1 MMLYLRTSVDDFRVT
16 QLCSVL
22 SGVLICMFLSN
33 AFFQAG
39 FVFSV
44 AFFSQD
50 IHCSYLAFS
59 SEHTH
64 FSHFADAF
72 ECRLTLAGQFML
84 LKFLCPWQRG
94 EGELVKAKP
103 GMTSLPHPIRD
114 STLAINLFVTA
125 KLWVTTKAGGQ
136 LH

>member
-1 MMLYLRTSVDDFRVT
+1 MPSYRLDLYFLLHFFHRTYVVHTWLFT
-16 QLCSVL
+16 
-22 SGVLICMFLSN
+22 
-33 AFFQAG
+33 
-39 FVFSV
+39 
-44 AFFSQD
+44 
-50 IHCSYLAFS
+50 
-59 SEHTH
+59 SEHSC
-64 FSHFADAF
+64 FSHFADSF
-72 ECRLTLAGQFML
+72 ECRLTLARQFML

-94 EGELVKAKP
+94 EGELVKAKL

>member
-44 AFFSQD
+44 AFF
-50 IHCSYLAFS
+50 FTG
-59 SEHTH
+59 HTL
-64 FSHFADAF
+64 FI
-72 ECRLTLAGQFML
+72 
-84 LKFLCPWQRG
+84 
-94 EGELVKAKP
+94 P
-103 GMTSLPHPIRD
+103 G
-114 STLAINLFVTA
+114 FFF
-125 KLWVTTKAGGQ
+125 
-136 LH
+136 